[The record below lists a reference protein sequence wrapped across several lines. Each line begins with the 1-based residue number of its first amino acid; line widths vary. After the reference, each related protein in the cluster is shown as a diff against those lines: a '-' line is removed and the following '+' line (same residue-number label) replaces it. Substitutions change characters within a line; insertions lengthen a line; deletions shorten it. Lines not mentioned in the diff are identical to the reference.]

1 MARQMV
7 TKFGMSDLGL
17 IALESQQQPVFL
29 GNDSMQRS
37 EYSEAISS
45 RIDSQIRQ
53 IVMQCYE
60 NAKKIIRDNRSAID
74 RIADTLIEQE
84 TIEGKAFRK
93 MVSELSDSAKSEESD
108 LVVN

>member
-7 TKFGMSDLGL
+7 TKFGMSDLGP

-60 NAKKIIRDNRSAID
+60 NAKKIIRENRSAID
-74 RIADTLIEQE
+74 RIADILIEQE
-84 TIEGKAFRK
+84 TIEGAEFREL
-93 MVSELSDSAKSEESD
+93 VSVLSRSAKSEKSN
-108 LVVN
+108 LIAN